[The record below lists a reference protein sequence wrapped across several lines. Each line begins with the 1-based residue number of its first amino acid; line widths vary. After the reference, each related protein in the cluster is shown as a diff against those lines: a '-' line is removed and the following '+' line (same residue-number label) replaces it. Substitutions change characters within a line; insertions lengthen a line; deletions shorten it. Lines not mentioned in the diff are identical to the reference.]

1 MVFLVSFQTQFK
13 GKEGKGMDK
22 ESIKSHVDDNMV
34 DLLLTYGLL
43 KSIIEIFS
51 EAVSYDNK
59 LENKYVNM
67 IKVLQMLVDDVEPY
81 IKDLSGNLKELLIT
95 EEV

>member
-1 MVFLVSFQTQFK
+1 
-13 GKEGKGMDK
+13 MDK

-34 DLLLTYGLL
+34 DLLLAYGLL
-43 KSIIEIFS
+43 QSIIEIFS

>member
-1 MVFLVSFQTQFK
+1 
-13 GKEGKGMDK
+13 MDK
-22 ESIKSHVDDNMV
+22 ESIKSHVDYNMV
-34 DLLLTYGLL
+34 NLLLAYGLVQ
-43 KSIIEIFS
+43 SIIEIFS

-67 IKVLQMLVDDVEPY
+67 IKVLQMLVDDVETC

>member
-1 MVFLVSFQTQFK
+1 
-13 GKEGKGMDK
+13 MDK

>member
-1 MVFLVSFQTQFK
+1 
-13 GKEGKGMDK
+13 MDK

-34 DLLLTYGLL
+34 DLLLAYGLL
-43 KSIIEIFS
+43 QSIIEIFS

-67 IKVLQMLVDDVEPY
+67 IKVLQMLVDDVELC

>member
-1 MVFLVSFQTQFK
+1 
-13 GKEGKGMDK
+13 MDK

-67 IKVLQMLVDDVEPY
+67 IKVLQMLVDDVEPC

-95 EEV
+95 EEEI

>member
-1 MVFLVSFQTQFK
+1 
-13 GKEGKGMDK
+13 MDK

-34 DLLLTYGLL
+34 DLLLAYGLL
-43 KSIIEIFS
+43 QSIIEIFS

-67 IKVLQMLVDDVEPY
+67 IKVLQMLVDDVETC